1 MDSAGFGLTDVGAV
15 IESNS
20 LIVLESR
27 IFTPDALAAWIRGC
41 KSSSSCIISC
51 DFLPI
56 TRIPEEAKIR
66 CLAGQSSETMS
77 VKREGR
83 LMMISLTDC

>member
-41 KSSSSCIISC
+41 KSSSSCIIS
-51 DFLPI
+51 L
-56 TRIPEEAKIR
+56 
-66 CLAGQSSETMS
+66 
-77 VKREGR
+77 
-83 LMMISLTDC
+83 